1 MKNIHHFVI
10 NYLVEPFIHSSN
22 HHFYLKKIMASFIVS
37 ILLSPFS
44 FLIHLLKKYI
54 LADINFVEILS
65 VVLTMEL
72 ITGIWK
78 HLKLGDFHGKKLAFG
93 FIEKV
98 LVAFIFMILFNAV
111 AHLGVFK
118 GNESVLKWLS
128 FVAQMVII
136 VYVLSSAANSIFV
149 ITEGKLPPVK
159 WMQRMA
165 QFSSTG
171 NANELIEDLKKSIP
185 LTDNK

>member
-1 MKNIHHFVI
+1 MKNINHFAI
-10 NYLVEPFIHSSN
+10 NYVVEPLMHTNSIEH
-22 HHFYLKKIMASFIVS
+22 LVIKKILASLIVS
-37 ILLSPFS
+37 VLLSPFS

-78 HLKLGDFHGKKLAFG
+78 HLKLGDFHGKKLAIG

-98 LVAFIFMILFNAV
+98 LVAFVFMILFNAV
-111 AHLGVFK
+111 AQMGVFK
-118 GNESVLKWLS
+118 GNEPVLKWLS

-136 VYVLSSAANSIFV
+136 VYVLSSAANSIFI
-149 ITEGKLPPVK
+149 ITDGKLPPVK
-159 WMQRMA
+159 WMRRMA
-165 QFSSTG
+165 QFSNTG
-171 NANELIEDLKKSIP
+171 NAKELISDLKKKQY
-185 LTDNK
+185 T

>member
-1 MKNIHHFVI
+1 MKNIHHFAI
-10 NYLVEPFIHSSN
+10 NYIVEPFIHSSN
-22 HHFYLKKIMASFIVS
+22 YHYVFFKKLLASFIIS

-65 VVLTMEL
+65 VILTMEL
-72 ITGIWK
+72 VTGIWK
-78 HLKLGDFHGKKLAFG
+78 HLKLGDFHGKKLAIG

-98 LVAFIFMILFNAV
+98 LVAFVFMILFNAV

-159 WMQRMA
+159 WMQKMA

-171 NANELIEDLKKSIP
+171 DAKELLDEVKKSVP
-185 LTDNK
+185 QTNN